1 MSAFLQNIAQ
11 RALQLLSPE
20 LAHDITTKALCSG
33 LFPKSGAQDDL
44 RLAVQVLGQ
53 RFPNPIGMAAGF
65 DKNALVYNPLL
76 QMGFGFAE
84 AGTVTPL
91 AQSGNARPRA
101 FRLRNHEAII
111 NRYGFNN
118 DGMEVFEQRL
128 RETPPAGIV
137 GINVGS
143 NKSTKDK
150 AADYAACI
158 RKLAPLASYITVNI
172 SSPNTPGLR
181 ALQVGEALDDLLA
194 RVVEARDDAVRG
206 NLPKPLLLKI
216 APDVSE
222 QQLDA
227 IVHSVAKH
235 RLEGMIV
242 SNTTLDRSKVAG
254 ARHAKQAGGLSGA
267 PLFDRT
273 TILLAKT
280 RERVGPLLPII
291 GVGGISTGKQGLQ
304 KLEAGA
310 NLIQL
315 YTGMVYHGLPLLQD
329 IKAEMV
335 AELDK
340 QNVSRVSVLT
350 GSNMREW
357 AAKPYEL

>member
-1 MSAFLQNIAQ
+1 MNAFFQSLAQ
-11 RALQLLSPE
+11 RGLQFLGPE
-20 LAHDITTKALCSG
+20 LAHDITTKALRSG
-33 LFPKSGAQDDL
+33 LVPKSATKDDP
-44 RLAVQVLGQ
+44 RLAVQILGQ

-65 DKNALVYNPLL
+65 DKNAEVYNALL

-91 AQSGNARPRA
+91 AQAGNARPRA
-101 FRLRNHEAII
+101 FRLREHKAVI

-118 DGMEVFEQRL
+118 DGLEAFENRFQ
-128 RETPPAGIV
+128 EAPPLGVV
-137 GINVGS
+137 GINVGA
-143 NKSTKDK
+143 NKSSTDK

-158 RKLAPLASYITVNI
+158 RRLAPLASYITVNI

-181 ALQVGEALDDLLA
+181 ALQVGEALDSLLA
-194 RVVEARDDAVRG
+194 RVVEARDEAVRG

-216 APDVSE
+216 APDVTE
-222 QQLDA
+222 PQLDA
-227 IVHSVAKH
+227 IVQSVARH

-242 SNTTLDRSKVAG
+242 SNTTLDRTAVKN
-254 ARHAKQAGGLSGA
+254 ARHSKQAGGLSGA
-267 PLFDRT
+267 PLYDRS

-280 RERVGPLLPII
+280 RERVGPILPLI
-291 GVGGISTGKQGLQ
+291 GVGGVSSGQQGLQ

-315 YTGMVYHGLPLLQD
+315 YTGIIYQGLPLLED
-329 IKAEMV
+329 IKAQMV

-340 QNVSRVSVLT
+340 QAVSRVSVLT
-350 GSNMREW
+350 GSNVREW
-357 AAKPYEL
+357 AARPL